1 MACLTPLKISQTA
14 MDDGDPFVHRV
25 EGLQPE
31 VGNPQSGVEIPIGY
45 LTGPTLLI
53 LLKALLSLQL
63 QIRT

>member
-1 MACLTPLKISQTA
+1 